1 MGELVIFFIS
11 AARDSEDEFRS
22 RMVVAPMDLRKSVCV
37 REAVVIIGEN
47 PDSFASWMTVES
59 TLVSIKSW
67 HVKLDCAYP
76 FVQQSWHHQGRREE
90 SLKIFPRRHRKLEA

>member
-1 MGELVIFFIS
+1 MGKLVIFFIS
-11 AARDSEDEFRS
+11 AATDSEDELRS
-22 RMVVAPMDLRKSVCV
+22 RTVVAPMDLRKSVCV

-67 HVKLDCAYP
+67 YVKLSCKYP
-76 FVQQSWHHQGRREE
+76 SVRQNWHHQGRRKE
-90 SLKIFPRRHRKLEA
+90 SLKIVPRRHQKLEG